1 MVLGVSPVARSC
13 LESAED
19 GAASTWARPRDSKA
33 RRGKGLL
40 EGREAAGGGD
50 LSVLLR
56 HCG

>member
-1 MVLGVSPVARSC
+1 MVLGVSPVARSY

-33 RRGKGLL
+33 RRGKGL

-50 LSVLLR
+50 LSVLLG
-56 HCG
+56 HCR